1 MQRTPVSSR
10 PRPRAGATLLT
21 APSTVDARANFATP
35 LVPAPRLRNGR
46 FGTESQIARERIDER
61 TEQVES
67 LRRELGSAFS
77 TPAPGAGSGTHSRQQ
92 SLHSQHNS
100 QSQHGLQ
107 SRQATPGSA
116 LQSMGS
122 LNAMFSPRNPSL
134 VNRRPIPP
142 TTSSQFGQMFAPNQP
157 DPIPSIP
164 SHHQVQLGPSPAVQI
179 PQSRFIPP
187 SQSAPAVPQ
196 NWQNPR
202 ALTEEELC
210 RERDRIHPDIRA
222 IQLNSSSWPTST
234 KNLSLI
240 SLNFSAWNRALDNVL
255 SVNGQ
260 LRLHL
265 TSPDEYFCPDPNL
278 FPTSALNWKTNDQ
291 AIIGFIK
298 SKVQAEEYIV
308 TDDETLDTAYKLYSA
323 LAKRHM
329 DRGAVA
335 QVKMLEEAF
344 LTKFSSRSEHNI
356 TSNITK
362 LVDLNK
368 AIWSSGAPTEDLFL
382 CILLLKACQPAFPTL
397 FDSINDSFSSTNPPT
412 SMQVIQKIQN
422 FVKSPTA
429 KASESANV
437 ATVVNATTS
446 SANPS
451 CRNCASKGISMTRHQ
466 DRYCILEGGGMFG
479 KTIAEATAQRKKDRE
494 DRDKKKPTAT
504 ANVATEKT
512 DAPPTSEAFITHLN
526 LATSPLETVFDARLS
541 GVMSDIEKSE
551 YENFLC
557 IMRDSEEAVVDWDK
571 SARDTSDLAFDAILP
586 MPIDTLKPTQ
596 LSDDPWLKD
605 SGASI
610 HISNDRRDFK
620 TLFPLKTP
628 RIVSGIGGS
637 SIAAVGVGSIEI
649 SISSGTKL
657 LLEPVLFIPNS
668 TVKLLSVSLL
678 TEAGFEVAFNHP
690 DSSIRHLKSQA
701 LVATGTKIPGR
712 NVYKLNTVPLFA
724 HHSNSALY
732 SVAPRIPTL
741 QTWHNRCGHNN
752 YQSVLDTATKGHAE
766 DAVDCTED

>member
-35 LVPAPRLRNGR
+35 LVPVPRLRNG
-46 FGTESQIARERIDER
+46 QRIDER

-67 LRRELGSAFS
+67 LWRELGSAFS
-77 TPAPGAGSGTHSRQQ
+77 TPAPGAASGTHSRQQ
-92 SLHSQHNS
+92 SLHSQHGS

-116 LQSMGS
+116 LQLMGS

-142 TTSSQFGQMFAPNQP
+142 TTSSQFGQMFAPNHP

-164 SHHQVQLGPSPAVQI
+164 SHHQVQLVPPPAAQSPQLL
-179 PQSRFIPP
+179 FIPP
-187 SQSAPAVPQ
+187 SQSAPIVHQ
-196 NWQNPR
+196 SWQNPR
-202 ALTEEELC
+202 ALTEEETC
-210 RERDRIHPDIRA
+210 HERDRMHPDIRA

-240 SLNFSAWNRALDNVL
+240 ALNFSVWNRALDNVL

-265 TSPDEYFCPDPNL
+265 TSPDEYFCPDPAL

-308 TDDETLDTAYKLYSA
+308 TDDEMLDTAYKLYST

-344 LTKFSSRSEHNI
+344 MTKFSSRSEHNI

-397 FDSINDSFSSTNPPT
+397 FDSINDSFSSANPLT
-412 SMQVIQKIQN
+412 SMQIIQRIQN

-466 DRYCILEGGGMFG
+466 DRYCVLEGGGMFG
-479 KTIAEATAQRKKDRE
+479 KTIAEATAQRKKDKE
-494 DRDKKKPTAT
+494 DRDKKKPMAT
-504 ANVATEKT
+504 ANIATEKT
-512 DAPPTSEAFITHLN
+512 DTPTVSEAFVTHLN
-526 LATSPLETVFDARLS
+526 LVTSPLET
-541 GVMSDIEKSE
+541 KSE

-557 IMRDSEEAVVDWDK
+557 IMGDSEEAVIDWDK
-571 SARDTSDLAFDAILP
+571 SARETSDLAFDAILP
-586 MPIDTLKPTQ
+586 MPIDTSKPTQ

-637 SIAAVGVGSIEI
+637 SIAAVGVRSIEI

-724 HHSNSALY
+724 HHSASALY
-732 SVAPRIPTL
+732 TVAPRIPTL

-766 DAVDCTED
+766 DAVDCTKD